1 MKPYLLLLLCLCVS
15 CSDDNFN
22 NVETLG
28 DFRVLAVIADPPE
41 VGAAGGNVNL
51 QLYVSDVKSGGRSF
65 TGTTVSCVDPGISSG
80 ASVSCDH
87 DPTRQ
92 TDTYTVDTT
101 AGDPSGNL
109 STGLNT
115 DVLIVNVPGQLLTG
129 RSARDKF
136 NGVGYITIFNFNV
149 DGKAVK
155 VFKRITVTSR
165 ADQNTNPFSSSIE
178 LNGSGFSGTPKKD
191 DSLSISSSDQ
201 ETYTYQNVDNSTE
214 VLQENYKVAYFVSSG
229 ELNRPKADVGE
240 KSKFTKGLESGQFV
254 IISVIRDERGG
265 VEIIRVP

>member
-1 MKPYLLLLLCLCVS
+1 MRPYLVLFFIILIS

-22 NVETLG
+22 KVESLG
-28 DFRVLAVIADPPE
+28 DFRVLAIVATPPE
-41 VGAAGGNVNL
+41 VGPGGGNVDL

-65 TGTTVSCVDPGISSG
+65 TGTTVSCLDPGISSG

-92 TDTYTVDTT
+92 TGSYTIDTT

-115 DVLIVNVPGQLLTG
+115 DILPVIVPGQLLSG

-136 NGVGYITIFNFNV
+136 NGVGYITIFTFNV
-149 DGKAVK
+149 DGKVVK
-155 VFKRITVTSR
+155 VLKRINITSR
-165 ADQNTNPFSSSIE
+165 NDLNFNPASSSLE
-178 LNGSGFSGTPKKD
+178 LNGAVFSGTPQKN
-191 DSLSISSSDQ
+191 DSLSVSSTDQ
-201 ETYTYQNVDNSTE
+201 ETYSYQNVDNSTE
-214 VLQENYKVAYFVSSG
+214 VLQEKYKVAFFASSG
-229 ELNRPKADVGE
+229 ELDLPKADVGE
-240 KSKFTKGLESGQFV
+240 KSKFTKGLDSGQFV
-254 IISVIRDERGG
+254 IISVVRDERGG